1 MARHEDVSGLED
13 HLGYWLRRLSD
24 EVHTAFE
31 RRLAARGVTVSQ
43 WCVLVA
49 VYHGAVTTPLE
60 VARRIAI
67 DSGAVTRLTDRLI
80 AKGLLRREAD
90 LADRRS
96 IRLALTAAGRD
107 LVPELAAL
115 ADANDAAFFGVLMAD
130 ERRQFARLLVR
141 LLAARGIEAT
151 GRWQEGDAEGAPPDR
166 RGNRER
172 DEP

>member
-1 MARHEDVSGLED
+1 MAQHEGVSGLED

-24 EVHTAFE
+24 EAHTTFE

-49 VYHGAVTTPLE
+49 VYHGATTTPLE
-60 VARRIAI
+60 VAHRLAI

-96 IRLALTAAGRD
+96 VRLALTDAGRD
-107 LVPELAAL
+107 LVPDLAAL
-115 ADANDAAFFGVLMAD
+115 ADANDTAFFGVLAAD

-151 GRWQEGDAEGAPPDR
+151 SRWQEGDAEGATPEQ
-166 RGNRER
+166 RGAREG
-172 DEP
+172 DET